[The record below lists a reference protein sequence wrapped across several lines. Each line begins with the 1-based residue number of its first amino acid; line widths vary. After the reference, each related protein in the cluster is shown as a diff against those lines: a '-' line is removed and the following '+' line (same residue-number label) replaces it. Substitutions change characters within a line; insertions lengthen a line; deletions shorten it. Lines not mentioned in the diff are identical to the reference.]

1 MSLNEFLNDKKYT
14 AAFFLLALCFFLL
27 DWYLFAAVGEK
38 EEHIRRLET
47 ETALLENR
55 AKLPKRS
62 SRMPF
67 LETLLED
74 TAADTVFSAFMESGC
89 AVEEIKEEGNEKF
102 HVFHVKG
109 KGSFS
114 QITAAFGIIKS
125 KERWSAAEL
134 CALKRE
140 GNLLAYEVEVRA
152 VRNRGTYE
160 KRNIVLIGPMG
171 TGKSRAAKILAD
183 GFDWQLADTDRMMER
198 ETGMRIADYYRAAG
212 AEAFE
217 EKEMALIN
225 RVRYYHEAVIAMG
238 GNYPMTEKKFRL
250 LSEHGLVILLFAKP
264 YRLAERV
271 RRRVGKRPT
280 MDYSDV
286 DGYVRQMLRKWTKWK
301 DRVDLVINT
310 TNTHPEQTALLVA
323 RYIDRHHVE
332 FVERN

>member
-1 MSLNEFLNDKKYT
+1 
-14 AAFFLLALCFFLL
+14 
-27 DWYLFAAVGEK
+27 
-38 EEHIRRLET
+38 
-47 ETALLENR
+47 
-55 AKLPKRS
+55 
-62 SRMPF
+62 
-67 LETLLED
+67 
-74 TAADTVFSAFMESGC
+74 
-89 AVEEIKEEGNEKF
+89 
-102 HVFHVKG
+102 
-109 KGSFS
+109 
-114 QITAAFGIIKS
+114 
-125 KERWSAAEL
+125 
-134 CALKRE
+134 
-140 GNLLAYEVEVRA
+140 
-152 VRNRGTYE
+152 
-160 KRNIVLIGPMG
+160 MG

-286 DGYVRQMLRKWTKWK
+286 DVTFGRCSANGQNGKTASISSSTRQIPIPSRPHSSWPDTL
-301 DRVDLVINT
+301 
-310 TNTHPEQTALLVA
+310 TAIMWNL
-323 RYIDRHHVE
+323 
-332 FVERN
+332 

>member
-1 MSLNEFLNDKKYT
+1 
-14 AAFFLLALCFFLL
+14 
-27 DWYLFAAVGEK
+27 
-38 EEHIRRLET
+38 
-47 ETALLENR
+47 
-55 AKLPKRS
+55 
-62 SRMPF
+62 
-67 LETLLED
+67 
-74 TAADTVFSAFMESGC
+74 
-89 AVEEIKEEGNEKF
+89 
-102 HVFHVKG
+102 
-109 KGSFS
+109 
-114 QITAAFGIIKS
+114 
-125 KERWSAAEL
+125 
-134 CALKRE
+134 
-140 GNLLAYEVEVRA
+140 
-152 VRNRGTYE
+152 
-160 KRNIVLIGPMG
+160 MG

-217 EKEMALIN
+217 EKEMALTN

-271 RRRVGKRPT
+271 RRRIGKRPT

>member
-1 MSLNEFLNDKKYT
+1 MK
-14 AAFFLLALCFFLL
+14 
-27 DWYLFAAVGEK
+27 
-38 EEHIRRLET
+38 
-47 ETALLENR
+47 
-55 AKLPKRS
+55 
-62 SRMPF
+62 
-67 LETLLED
+67 
-74 TAADTVFSAFMESGC
+74 
-89 AVEEIKEEGNEKF
+89 
-102 HVFHVKG
+102 
-109 KGSFS
+109 
-114 QITAAFGIIKS
+114 
-125 KERWSAAEL
+125 
-134 CALKRE
+134 
-140 GNLLAYEVEVRA
+140 
-152 VRNRGTYE
+152 

-171 TGKSRAAKILAD
+171 TGKSRAAKILAN

-212 AEAFE
+212 AEAYE

>member
-1 MSLNEFLNDKKYT
+1 MK
-14 AAFFLLALCFFLL
+14 
-27 DWYLFAAVGEK
+27 
-38 EEHIRRLET
+38 
-47 ETALLENR
+47 
-55 AKLPKRS
+55 
-62 SRMPF
+62 
-67 LETLLED
+67 
-74 TAADTVFSAFMESGC
+74 
-89 AVEEIKEEGNEKF
+89 
-102 HVFHVKG
+102 
-109 KGSFS
+109 
-114 QITAAFGIIKS
+114 
-125 KERWSAAEL
+125 
-134 CALKRE
+134 
-140 GNLLAYEVEVRA
+140 
-152 VRNRGTYE
+152 

-183 GFDWQLADTDRMMER
+183 GFGWQLADTDRMMER
-198 ETGMRIADYYRAAG
+198 ETGMRIADYYRTAG

>member
-1 MSLNEFLNDKKYT
+1 MSLNEFLNDKNILPPSFCWRCVSFSST
-14 AAFFLLALCFFLL
+14 GIFCCR
-27 DWYLFAAVGEK
+27 GEK

-89 AVEEIKEEGNEKF
+89 AVEEIKEEENEKF

-109 KGSFS
+109 KVLFTNHRGLWYN
-114 QITAAFGIIKS
+114 KS

-160 KRNIVLIGPMG
+160 KEKYSPDRAYGD
-171 TGKSRAAKILAD
+171 GK
-183 GFDWQLADTDRMMER
+183 EP
-198 ETGMRIADYYRAAG
+198 
-212 AEAFE
+212 
-217 EKEMALIN
+217 
-225 RVRYYHEAVIAMG
+225 G
-238 GNYPMTEKKFRL
+238 GQNT
-250 LSEHGLVILLFAKP
+250 
-264 YRLAERV
+264 
-271 RRRVGKRPT
+271 RRR
-280 MDYSDV
+280 
-286 DGYVRQMLRKWTKWK
+286 
-301 DRVDLVINT
+301 I
-310 TNTHPEQTALLVA
+310 
-323 RYIDRHHVE
+323 
-332 FVERN
+332 